1 LIRLQIQEPINNN
14 YTFTYP
20 KWRNFFGGKQ
30 QIVDKIQ
37 EAIIIMILSC
47 LEIPFCFFPPHGRL
61 NLVPRFPWPNTAHF
75 QTLGWDLVTA
85 LAGNLVC
92 LVVSIPNQTK
102 YLLFGC
108 FSIHIELLPTP
119 HSFVYE

>member
-1 LIRLQIQEPINNN
+1 L
-14 YTFTYP
+14 
-20 KWRNFFGGKQ
+20 GGKQ
-30 QIVDKIQ
+30 QIVDQIQ
-37 EAIIIMILSC
+37 EAIIIMIDSFMFGNPL
-47 LEIPFCFFPPHGRL
+47 LFFPPHGRL

-102 YLLFGC
+102 DLLDGC
-108 FSIHIELLPTP
+108 FSIHIELLPTL